1 MNNRFNDNIERIKN
15 ASLLDLPQT
24 ILDIELYDQETAQ
37 DLFDKVHDEFGKED
51 IIDNVVTPVF
61 SSIIDGFLAHPK
73 FKGLASK
80 SGLSAQKV
88 MKECKEFNYD
98 GKVIYMMPDAFV
110 EHKNEVDKEISWGQ
124 ENRSQYIRE
133 SFSNLSAMG
142 RYKMSKVKENSSKK
156 NLTDEYTKENNI
168 TAKKDNPDFRR
179 DDPKNQ
185 HNAETDHIIPL
196 HTIFT
201 QLQNNCGLS
210 DGDIKRIAN
219 QDDNFALTSR
229 LINNSKRKMSNTEFI
244 AKQDEL
250 KKEGKPYVE
259 LSPEIRENMIK
270 MEKDAQK
277 TINKSVNKTVTNNLL
292 GKGQA
297 DRQERKE
304 AMAKRKAELG
314 RELTAEERAEVD
326 KKLATK
332 KAMTIHMGNAK
343 QAGKQS
349 LMYAIGTAILFIFK
363 PLYYEIKDGMVFGFK
378 EGVCAD
384 TFKQAFSIRFGRIKD
399 YVWNQI
405 KNLKSYL
412 GSAMDMLKNFL
423 SALIEG
429 LIGMFV
435 GIFKKIFKVLK
446 EGTKIFV
453 QAWPVLFGE
462 QSKTMT
468 IAQKGDAILKLVG
481 GSVCALCGIGID
493 MMLEKLQ
500 FIPEDFRSVF
510 SVLLSGL
517 ASVLVFYA
525 LDKADLFNV
534 KKERRE
540 QRIKEIFEE
549 RVKDIKEATNNFE
562 ITVLDKIRKQK
573 LEFDSIMNQLSYA
586 ISINNT
592 KVLNEALIKQAN
604 LFGIRLECINIDDI
618 HNKRSTLKWDL

>member
-1 MNNRFNDNIERIKN
+1 MNKLEDIQQRIKN
-15 ASLLDLPQT
+15 ASPLDLPQT
-24 ILDIELYDQETAQ
+24 LLDIELYNQETAK
-37 DLFDKVHDEFGKED
+37 DLFDKVYAEFEKED

-61 SSIIDGFLAHPK
+61 TSIVDGFLAHPK

-98 GKVIYMMPDAFV
+98 GKVIYMMPDAFL

-124 ENRSQYIRE
+124 ESRSQYIRE

-142 RYKMSKVKENSSKK
+142 RYKMSKVKEDSSRK
-156 NLTDEYTKENNI
+156 NLMDDYTKDKNI

-179 DDPKNQ
+179 DDPKNL

-201 QLQNNCGLS
+201 QLQKKCGLS

-259 LSPEIRENMIK
+259 LSPEVRENMIK
-270 MEKDAQK
+270 MEKNAQK
-277 TINKSVNKTVTNNLL
+277 AINKSVNKTVTNNLL

-314 RELTAEERAEVD
+314 RKLTVEERAEVD

-332 KAMTIHMGNAK
+332 KAMIIHSGNVK

-363 PLYYEIKDGMVFGFK
+363 PLYYEIKDGMIFGFK

-384 TFKQAFSIRFGRIKD
+384 TYKQAFAIRFTRIKD
-399 YVWNQI
+399 YVWDQI

-481 GSVCALCGIGID
+481 GSVCSLCGIGID

-525 LDKADLFNV
+525 LDKADLFGV
-534 KKERRE
+534 KKEYRDM
-540 QRIKEIFEE
+540 RIKEIFDE
-549 RVKDIKEATNNFE
+549 RIKDIKEATE
-562 ITVLDKIRKQK
+562 IMNTTVLEKIKKQK
-573 LEFDSIMNQLSYA
+573 MEFMDIMNQYA
-586 ISINNT
+586 NAINNSDYNT
-592 KVLNEALIKQAN
+592 AN
-604 LFGIRLECINIDDI
+604 NMLIRLSRFLNISLGYE
-618 HNKRSTLKWDL
+618 NQEEFNQVRNNLNWNL

>member
-1 MNNRFNDNIERIKN
+1 MNNIDNIEQRIKN
-15 ASLLDLPQT
+15 ASPLDLPQT
-24 ILDIELYDQETAQ
+24 LLDIELYNQETAQ
-37 DLFDKVHDEFGKED
+37 DLFDKVHAEFEKED

-61 SSIIDGFLAHPK
+61 TSIIDGFLAHPK

-110 EHKNEVDKEISWGQ
+110 EHRNEVDKEISWGQ

-142 RYKMSKVKENSSKK
+142 RYKMSKVKENGSKK
-156 NLTDEYTKENNI
+156 NLLDEYTKEKNI

-179 DDPKNQ
+179 DDPKNL

-219 QDDNFALTSR
+219 QDANFALTSR

-259 LSPEIRENMIK
+259 LSPEVRENMIK

-277 TINKSVNKTVTNNLL
+277 AINKSVNKTVSNNLL

-314 RELTAEERAEVD
+314 RKLTAEERAEVD
-326 KKLATK
+326 KKMATK

-349 LMYAIGTAILFIFK
+349 LMYAIGTAILFVFK
-363 PLYYEIKDGMVFGFK
+363 PLYYEIKDGMIFGFK

-384 TFKQAFSIRFGRIKD
+384 TYKQAFAIRFARIKD
-399 YVWNQI
+399 YVWDQI

-468 IAQKGDAILKLVG
+468 TAQKGDAILKLVG

-510 SVLLSGL
+510 SVILSGL

-540 QRIKEIFEE
+540 NRIKEVFEERIKEIQ
-549 RVKDIKEATNNFE
+549 EATGTFNE
-562 ITVLDKIRKQK
+562 VVIETIRKQR
-573 LEFDSIMNQLSYA
+573 LEFSEITNQLKDA
-586 ISINNT
+586 ISSNDYKAIN
-592 KVLNEALIKQAN
+592 VALQKQAAFLGVQLDVVDVKDRN
-604 LFGIRLECINIDDI
+604 NI
-618 HNKRSTLKWDL
+618 KWDL